1 MSSKRL
7 EGRVAVSATL
17 EVEPGTRDE
26 LDETGPGEAHLVS
39 GATYDVNGGDSANN
53 TA

>member
-1 MSSKRL
+1 MSSKRP
-7 EGRVAVSATL
+7 EGKVAVSATL
-17 EVEPGTRDE
+17 EVESPTRDE
-26 LDETGPGEAHLVS
+26 LHETCRDEAHLVS